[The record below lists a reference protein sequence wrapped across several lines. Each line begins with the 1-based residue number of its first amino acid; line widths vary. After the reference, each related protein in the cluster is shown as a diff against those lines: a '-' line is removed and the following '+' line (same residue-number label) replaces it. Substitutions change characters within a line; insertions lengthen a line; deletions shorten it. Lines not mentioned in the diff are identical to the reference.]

1 MVTALVIKQV
11 DTTASEFFFQYPH
24 RLEYKRWDVSWWFI
38 STGKDTSSG
47 DMDFSLVICA
57 VQSAINEHPTS
68 WIHRRHAQGL
78 FSTSKTVQR
87 RRLTDEHEQHDVRH
101 TPSPIKI
108 GWCDVVRLL
117 WTNLAPSVLLRHA
130 LAYETQRRLFF
141 SSRIASWM
149 ELVCLEWTQSVF
161 LRDQLAWSRAK
172 QWMQWL
178 RSLHWETA
186 YWAEH

>member
-1 MVTALVIKQV
+1 
-11 DTTASEFFFQYPH
+11 
-24 RLEYKRWDVSWWFI
+24 
-38 STGKDTSSG
+38 
-47 DMDFSLVICA
+47 MDFSLVICA

-87 RRLTDEHEQHDVRH
+87 RRLTDEHEQRDVRH

-130 LAYETQRRLFF
+130 LAYETQRRQNIVVPNRMVGGLPSMGWAIGPITAAAAMVVRWWLFCPF
-141 SSRIASWM
+141 SRGCVTICDRVN
-149 ELVCLEWTQSVF
+149 EGLIDLQSQNRMSFWAMSPIKTTLWCPKNQITVF
-161 LRDQLAWSRAK
+161 
-172 QWMQWL
+172 
-178 RSLHWETA
+178 
-186 YWAEH
+186 